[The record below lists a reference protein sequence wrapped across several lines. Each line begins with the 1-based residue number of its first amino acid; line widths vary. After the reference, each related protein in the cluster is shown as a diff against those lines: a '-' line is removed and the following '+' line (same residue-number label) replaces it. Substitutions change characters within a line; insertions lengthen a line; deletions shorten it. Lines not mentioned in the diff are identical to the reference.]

1 MTRRTAVTRRVDEAP
16 PAPTAPTA
24 PHPVTSVNGT
34 RRAAAL
40 ATAAGALCLA
50 AGCGVPPS
58 GVVEVGEPA
67 TGMTLSNAVYFLD
80 RAGPATTDAQS
91 TDGVVL
97 RAVARD
103 RIPGLDPVTS
113 AVRQLLAGPTRAE
126 SDGLATALPPN
137 IGRPDVTLGS
147 DRDAGTVV
155 IRFPA
160 GTPRLGPAALRQLS
174 CTVGLVIRA
183 GTAQGTGGTGGT
195 GGGEGPTAAT
205 SAPSTGAVSALP
217 PRPAVRIIVKG
228 AGGQPVPA
236 IEACLS
242 P

>member
-1 MTRRTAVTRRVDEAP
+1 MTRRTAT
-16 PAPTAPTA
+16 
-24 PHPVTSVNGT
+24 
-34 RRAAAL
+34 AL
-40 ATAAGALCLA
+40 AVTAAALCLA
-50 AGCGVPPS
+50 SGCGVPPS

-67 TGMTLSNAVYFLD
+67 TGMALSNAVYFLD
-80 RAGPATTDAQS
+80 RAGPGTTDAQPA
-91 TDGVVL
+91 DGVVL

-126 SDGLATALPPN
+126 SEGLATALPPN
-137 IGRPDVTLGS
+137 IGRPEVTLGR
-147 DRDAGTVV
+147 DREAGTVV

-160 GTPRLGPAALRQLS
+160 GTPRLGVAALRQLS
-174 CTVGLVIRA
+174 CTVGLAVRA
-183 GTAQGTGGTGGT
+183 GAAQSTGGTGGA
-195 GGGEGPTAAT
+195 GGGEGRTAPTST
-205 SAPSTGAVSALP
+205 PSPGVIPDLS
-217 PRPAVRIIVKG
+217 PRPAARIIVEG

>member
-1 MTRRTAVTRRVDEAP
+1 MTRRTA
-16 PAPTAPTA
+16 
-24 PHPVTSVNGT
+24 
-34 RRAAAL
+34 AAL
-40 ATAAGALCLA
+40 AMTAAALCLA
-50 AGCGVPPS
+50 SGCGVPPS

-80 RAGPATTDAQS
+80 RAGPATTDARPA
-91 TDGVVL
+91 DGVVL

-137 IGRPDVTLGS
+137 IGSPDVTLGG
-147 DRDAGTVV
+147 DRDAGAVV

-160 GTPRLGPAALRQLS
+160 GTPRLGAAALRQIS
-174 CTVGLVIRA
+174 CTVGLAVRA
-183 GTAQGTGGTGGT
+183 GTAQRTGGA

-205 SAPSTGAVSALP
+205 SVPSTGAVPALP
-217 PRPAVRIIVKG
+217 PRPAVRIIVEG
-228 AGGQPVPA
+228 AAGQPVPA